1 MVKKMTQLHLQ
12 QHKHKLTG
20 SSVNKFKS
28 NKKRQL
34 SLMDKILLVGGILF
48 FLYLFSVAI
57 R

>member
-1 MVKKMTQLHLQ
+1 MNTYDKQKY
-12 QHKHKLTG
+12 KYKLTG

-34 SLMDKILLVGGILF
+34 PLMDKILLVGGILF
-48 FLYLFSVAI
+48 FLYLFSVSI

>member
-1 MVKKMTQLHLQ
+1 MTQSHLQ

>member
-1 MVKKMTQLHLQ
+1 MVKKMTQLQFQ
-12 QHKHKLTG
+12 QHKHKLTS